1 MTSIFVHPSEGVPDP
16 CIEGGGVRI
25 ATNKFTVLGWLKCS
39 TFVFS
44 TFRIV
49 SRYILIFMLKSRRKF
64 NIWDYHWFFHQIFFL
79 SKFQIFF
86 EILDI
91 FFETF
96 RIIFWWFWGYPLFFS
111 QKYQHFDGSSVFFI
125 NIFNFFEIFE
135 NFLEKINLIVF
146 FGFMR

>member
-96 RIIFWWFWGYPLFFS
+96 RIIFWWFWGYPLFFH
-111 QKYQHFDGSSVFFI
+111 KNI
-125 NIFNFFEIFE
+125 NILMVAPYFSSTFSIFLK
-135 NFLEKINLIVF
+135 FLRIFWKKLI
-146 FGFMR
+146 